1 MNETVEQNKK
11 QGDPAVEKRLE
22 SIRQVLL
29 VLSGKGGVG
38 KSTVAANLA
47 VGLANRGYSVGL
59 LDIDIHGPSIP
70 GLLGLEKTTIMA
82 TEDCMLP
89 VEFTANLKVMSI
101 GFLLQSAEDAVIWR
115 GPMKYSVIKQFLS
128 EVEWGE
134 LDYLVV
140 DSPPGTGDEP
150 LSIAQMIG
158 KKGSAV
164 IVTTPQK
171 VAVDDVRR
179 SISFCRKL
187 ATPVTGIV
195 ENMSGFV
202 CPNCGEHHDLFS
214 TEGGKRLAAEM
225 NVPFLGAIPI
235 DGVVTKS
242 GDAGTPVI
250 KDINSLV
257 TKAFSDIVDKIVS
270 SNNMENMEKK

>member
-1 MNETVEQNKK
+1 MGQAVENKQK
-11 QGDPAVEKRLE
+11 QADAAVEKRLE
-22 SIRQVLL
+22 SIKHVLL

-47 VGLANRGYSVGL
+47 VGLAHRGYSTGL

-70 GLLGLEKTTIMA
+70 GLLGLKKTSIMA
-82 TEDCMLP
+82 TEDSMLP
-89 VEFTANLKVMSI
+89 VEFGLNLKVMSI
-101 GFLLQSAEDAVIWR
+101 GFLLQSSTDAVIWR

-128 EVEWGE
+128 KVEWGE

-158 KKGSAV
+158 KKGCAV
-164 IVTTPQK
+164 VVTTPQK

-187 ATPVTGIV
+187 DTPVLGIV

-202 CPNCGEHHDLFS
+202 CPSCGEHHDLFA
-214 TEGGKRLAAEM
+214 TEGGKILAQETG
-225 NVPFLGAIPI
+225 VPFLGAIPI
-235 DGVVTKS
+235 DGAITMS
-242 GDAGTPVI
+242 GDAGTPII
-250 KDINSLV
+250 KDVNSLV
-257 TKAFSDIVDKIVS
+257 TKAFSTIVDRIVKS
-270 SNNMENMEKK
+270 DKSEKMEK